1 MKEISVT
8 VDETQLLGY
17 MWNEHLGIFGLLL
30 LKLDLPLSLK
40 TLIQNILRM
49 GGKNSSLETLG

>member
-17 MWNEHLGIFGLLL
+17 MWNEHIGIFCLLL